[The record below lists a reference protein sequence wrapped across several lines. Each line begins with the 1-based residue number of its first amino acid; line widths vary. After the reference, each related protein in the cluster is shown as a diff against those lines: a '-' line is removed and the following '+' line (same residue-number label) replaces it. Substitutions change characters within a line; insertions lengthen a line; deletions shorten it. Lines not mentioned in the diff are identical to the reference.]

1 MALTTYT
8 ELKASVADWINRD
21 DLTAV
26 IVDFIS
32 LAEAQIERSL
42 RTRQMIVRATASMD
56 TEYSA
61 VPADFLECR
70 TIKLNTNP
78 VQPLQF
84 ETVDSMDTL
93 KTQYAATGRPQ
104 YFSIVGGQ
112 IRVLPVPATTYTA
125 ELIYFAKLTKLSST
139 NATNWLLT
147 SSPDVYLYGALLQG
161 APYLQNDE
169 RIQTWATLYE
179 RGLNDLKIAD
189 DRGSTSGGAL
199 LARSNTFG
207 VRYV

>member
-1 MALTTYT
+1 
-8 ELKASVADWINRD
+8 
-21 DLTAV
+21 
-26 IVDFIS
+26 
-32 LAEAQIERSL
+32 
-42 RTRQMIVRATASMD
+42 MIVRATASMD

-112 IRVLPVPATTYTA
+112 IRVLPVPDTTYTA

-199 LARSNTFG
+199 LARTNTFG